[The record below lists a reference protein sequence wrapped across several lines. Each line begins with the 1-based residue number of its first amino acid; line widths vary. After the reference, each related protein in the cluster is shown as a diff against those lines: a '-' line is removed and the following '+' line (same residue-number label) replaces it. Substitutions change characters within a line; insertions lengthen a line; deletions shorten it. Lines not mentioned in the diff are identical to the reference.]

1 MSSQRIEKILEKYFQ
16 GETSLTEERTLREFF
31 LGDEVPQHMAELK
44 NQFLLY
50 EKEREIKLSDD
61 FEDALFEEISKHEK
75 TTRASKRSMFMY
87 IGGVA
92 ATILIL
98 ITLFIKFDPFV
109 GYQET
114 TENNDAN
121 MAFAEA
127 SRILYY
133 VSDKF
138 NQGTGTLGKV
148 ALFDEEVNNLKTV
161 NKFDAGMSKA
171 SPISRFDQITK
182 LITNPAP

>member
-16 GETSLTEERTLREFF
+16 GETSLTEEHMLREFF
-31 LGDEVPQHMAELK
+31 LGDEVPAHMAELQD
-44 NQFLLY
+44 QFMLFVEEGTETLP
-50 EKEREIKLSDD
+50 DD

-98 ITLFIKFDPFV
+98 ITLFIKFDPFI
-109 GYQET
+109 GYQES
-114 TENNDAN
+114 TENNDAD

-148 ALFDEEVNNLKTV
+148 ALFDEEVNKLKTV
-161 NKFDAGMSKA
+161 NKFDDGMSKA